1 MSLSSESS
9 EDVVDIDSLS
19 PIARQVNAIWTDG
32 VKSSCPVSLNA
43 SFFDLGGNS
52 LSLARVH
59 MRLAREVAGYILKLS
74 DLYSIT
80 SISHLLSKLD
90 TASEGSS
97 EITELRGECRS
108 QSVLSLSQERILFH
122 DIVLRGHKGCGLD
135 TQILYS

>member
-1 MSLSSESS
+1 M
-9 EDVVDIDSLS
+9 
-19 PIARQVNAIWTDG
+19 
-32 VKSSCPVSLNA
+32 
-43 SFFDLGGNS
+43 
-52 LSLARVH
+52 SLARVH
-59 MRLAREVAGYILKLS
+59 MRLAREVAGYNLKLS

-90 TASEGSS
+90 MASEGIS

-135 TQILYS
+135 THILYS